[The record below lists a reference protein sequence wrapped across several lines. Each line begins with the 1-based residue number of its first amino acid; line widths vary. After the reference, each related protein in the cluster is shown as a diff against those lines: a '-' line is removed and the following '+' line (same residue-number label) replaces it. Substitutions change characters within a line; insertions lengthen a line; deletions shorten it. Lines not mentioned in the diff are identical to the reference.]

1 MMLILPAKS
10 LSWESVGGKTSCPK
24 PSRWRKMHQQR
35 QRQGALVVQVPF
47 RTEARAFLD
56 VLVLQIVAESCAID
70 ASLIAFLC
78 RGYAFQSNRRTSHD
92 QSSVIL
98 LRVSR
103 KPP

>member
-1 MMLILPAKS
+1 
-10 LSWESVGGKTSCPK
+10 
-24 PSRWRKMHQQR
+24 MHQQR

-47 RTEARAFLD
+47 RSIEVETVTEARAFLD

-103 KPP
+103 KPS